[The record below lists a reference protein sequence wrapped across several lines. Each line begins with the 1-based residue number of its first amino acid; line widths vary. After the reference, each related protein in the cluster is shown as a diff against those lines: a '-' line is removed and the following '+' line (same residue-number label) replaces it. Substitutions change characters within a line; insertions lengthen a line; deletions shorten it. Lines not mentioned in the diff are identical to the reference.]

1 MAQAENTDP
10 TATGETP
17 TGTAALATE
26 VRERLLE
33 LVARSQQVMA
43 HGWMIRTFIKHC
55 DEVEDFPE
63 LNEMARTIFDV
74 FRAVETQ
81 VEDPVSYFRTVRKK
95 LSKLKSAAEQF
106 QQDAWHAST
115 HTNFQQ
121 CAIAAKFLGQQLEE
135 LLQQAESL
143 LPRPAPPKI
152 TLPGRPPAP

>member
-10 TATGETP
+10 TASGETP
-17 TGTAALATE
+17 MGAAALATE

-135 LLQQAESL
+135 LLQQAEAL